1 MKRSDII
8 IVIVVA
14 VLIGA
19 ALLTSQSNTSS
30 VTFNKAIE
38 NPGVEYVISGK
49 LFTELPV
56 EYDPET
62 NPGLTTFYMEDKE
75 GVIKQVFL
83 HKAMPQGFMQSES
96 INLRETSF
104 HQNDGTIHAKEI
116 QLKCPSKYNEQ
127 NHIVSE

>member
-1 MKRSDII
+1 MPDSDYLHFFTGSIVEVLALKQALSEKKIFPII
-8 IVIVVA
+8 KDESESARLAGFGI
-14 VLIGA
+14 
-19 ALLTSQSNTSS
+19 SNPT
-30 VTFNKAIE
+30 VQ
-38 NPGVEYVISGK
+38 
-49 LFTELPV
+49 
-56 EYDPET
+56 
-62 NPGLTTFYMEDKE
+62 
-75 GVIKQVFL
+75 QVFL